1 MILYMIELI
10 VLMILYIMDCTND
23 IVYNIISTIHH
34 IQYH

>member
-23 IVYNIISTIHH
+23 IVYNGL
-34 IQYH
+34 Y